1 MIPPQFS
8 CWSCCPCAGHPHP
21 VGCGQEAEGRGQACL
36 SSGVSPESLGGREVG
51 WGGVGRGADFPWKLR
66 ALVEFQQSPSSAS
79 RNPGA
84 CAEEQL
90 PVGLAGQAGL
100 VPGHGGGAACITATW
115 RELAW
120 IRSWGGAQ
128 VFLILTRYLL
138 LKVWALCQ
146 QHRQHLGAC

>member
-1 MIPPQFS
+1 MSEFRSEPRIP
-8 CWSCCPCAGHPHP
+8 
-21 VGCGQEAEGRGQACL
+21 GRKRG
-36 SSGVSPESLGGREVG
+36 GLGGSGQGCRFSLEVAG
-51 WGGVGRGADFPWKLR
+51 SGGIPAKP
-66 ALVEFQQSPSSAS
+66 SAS